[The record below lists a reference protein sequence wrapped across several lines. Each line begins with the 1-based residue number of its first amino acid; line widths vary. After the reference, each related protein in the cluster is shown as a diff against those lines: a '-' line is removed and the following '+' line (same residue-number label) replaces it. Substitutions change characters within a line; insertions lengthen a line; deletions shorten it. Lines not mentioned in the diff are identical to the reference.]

1 MALRHFMFLERP
13 EGMALH
19 DAEGLAAVNR
29 AAPLV
34 QAGDIVP
41 RGQDFA
47 TVGHLYRS
55 IEAGIAHLADK
66 YGEDRLFVGPPRAQA
81 TAKLFRWPEL
91 VTVTDAASAQR
102 AIDEILEQ
110 GEGLRGA
117 WQNAH
122 FGQFVAIL
130 DEFEQLREANPAFG
144 PARPVIAAN
153 VRPSE
158 RDPDCL
164 LVTDPTAKRV
174 MDLFNVCYEILLLAL
189 QRFFAHT
196 EETDAQLAA
205 LADAAVTLM
214 IRVIKPLGDLITTLP
229 AGPNTRAAPSGQAS
243 SCSTKATTCSRT
255 ATPPGSCSPSA
266 STRPPRSARR
276 PARSWLSW
284 RPCAKRCTT
293 SRGR

>member
-1 MALRHFMFLERP
+1 M
-13 EGMALH
+13 
-19 DAEGLAAVNR
+19 
-29 AAPLV
+29 
-34 QAGDIVP
+34 
-41 RGQDFA
+41 
-47 TVGHLYRS
+47 
-55 IEAGIAHLADK
+55 
-66 YGEDRLFVGPPRAQA
+66 
-81 TAKLFRWPEL
+81 
-91 VTVTDAASAQR
+91 TDAASAQR

-130 DEFEQLREANPAFG
+130 DEFEQLRQANRAFG

-158 RDPDCL
+158 RDPGCL

-214 IRVIKPLGDLITTLP
+214 IRAIKPLGDLITTLP
-229 AGPNTRAAPSGQAS
+229 AGPEYPGSTAGPAS
-243 SCSTKATTCSRT
+243 SCSTKAITCSRT

-266 STRPPRSARR
+266 STRPPRSASR
-276 PARSWLSW
+276 PAG
-284 RPCAKRCTT
+284 AD
-293 SRGR
+293 